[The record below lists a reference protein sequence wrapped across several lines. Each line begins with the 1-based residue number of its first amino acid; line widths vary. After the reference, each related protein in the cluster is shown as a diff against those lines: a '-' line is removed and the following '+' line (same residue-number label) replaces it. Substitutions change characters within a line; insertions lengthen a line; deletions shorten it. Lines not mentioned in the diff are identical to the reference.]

1 MLNTTIGIVGV
12 GGVGGYVAEF
22 ICRIGCKK
30 IILFDGDV
38 FVHTNLNR
46 QLFSNSENIS
56 KNKAI
61 EAKRQLE
68 LINPNQKIEAYDCFI
83 ENNSFCLEI
92 LSECD
97 LIFSC
102 AVPYETNPASI
113 KNLFFNLIFLH
124 HIPVIDGGITKDGK
138 ACASIITEDNLD
150 YFNYIFN
157 GYIVNINK
165 NISELT
171 SVSSLSHMVAIA
183 AGFEVDLAVRFIC
196 KKSCKVNEEIHYQ
209 CII

>member
-61 EAKRQLE
+61 EAKR
-68 LINPNQKIEAYDCFI
+68 
-83 ENNSFCLEI
+83 
-92 LSECD
+92 
-97 LIFSC
+97 
-102 AVPYETNPASI
+102 
-113 KNLFFNLIFLH
+113 
-124 HIPVIDGGITKDGK
+124 
-138 ACASIITEDNLD
+138 
-150 YFNYIFN
+150 
-157 GYIVNINK
+157 
-165 NISELT
+165 
-171 SVSSLSHMVAIA
+171 
-183 AGFEVDLAVRFIC
+183 
-196 KKSCKVNEEIHYQ
+196 
-209 CII
+209 